1 MIDGSTRLHTKLV
14 WSSQSTSEIKLS
26 SRRTS
31 PRGIDWMPSTWKYRA
46 CDYCL
51 SNSSLLA
58 VWLRLLC
65 FCAIAWCMCQTLPLI
80 SRGNLAAFQASH
92 SPSATWM
99 FHGHVS
105 VAEALALF
113 LVMVVSVGSGLFV
126 GPGPT
131 PLLRTYSESGSREL
145 GVIRS
150 VLIRWSAEQRSRKII
165 REIWENSQNKTW
177 RWHMQRSARQNIRL
191 KCVRWV

>member
-1 MIDGSTRLHTKLV
+1 
-14 WSSQSTSEIKLS
+14 
-26 SRRTS
+26 
-31 PRGIDWMPSTWKYRA
+31 
-46 CDYCL
+46 
-51 SNSSLLA
+51 
-58 VWLRLLC
+58 
-65 FCAIAWCMCQTLPLI
+65 
-80 SRGNLAAFQASH
+80 
-92 SPSATWM
+92 M

-165 REIWENSQNKTW
+165 REI
-177 RWHMQRSARQNIRL
+177 
-191 KCVRWV
+191 